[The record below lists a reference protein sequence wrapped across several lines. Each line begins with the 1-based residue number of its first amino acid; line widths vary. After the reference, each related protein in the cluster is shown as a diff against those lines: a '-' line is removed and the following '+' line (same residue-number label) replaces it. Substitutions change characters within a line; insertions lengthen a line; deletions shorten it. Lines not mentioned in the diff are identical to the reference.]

1 MKAFTLVE
9 LLVVVAIIGILAAVG
24 IVSFNGYVRS
34 TELTSGEINIQKIA
48 IAQNQFR
55 NFNGN
60 FSQDDTCTATSP
72 NTDSTT
78 SINTNLLLGNNID
91 ADNAFNYCSTGTGT
105 TLVIFALHLTDTDCL
120 LTYNTTGLI
129 TRANC

>member
-48 IAQNQFR
+48 MAQNQFR

-60 FSQDDTCTATSP
+60 FSQDTCTATSP
-72 NTDSTT
+72 DADSTT

-105 TLVIFALHLTDTDCL
+105 TLVIFALHRREGDDCL